1 MTEFQT
7 PDDLHRYISTT
18 IQMLLDSDLSNA
30 SSRLQDINGTFFT
43 SGTEWLGEVGLE
55 LRRIQNTYLLREELE
70 ERFELILEEIQTVW
84 PDI

>member
-70 ERFELILEEIQTVW
+70 ERFELILEEIHTVW